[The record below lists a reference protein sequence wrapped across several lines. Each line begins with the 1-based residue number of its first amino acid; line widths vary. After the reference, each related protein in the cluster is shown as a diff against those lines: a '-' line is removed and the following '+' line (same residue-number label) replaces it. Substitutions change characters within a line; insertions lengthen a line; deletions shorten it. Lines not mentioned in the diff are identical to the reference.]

1 MVLQVLH
8 QNLDLGKLQ
17 SFTQTCLEDDRGP
30 SRPHA
35 SIEADIVSLD
45 SPSATSIAAGAE
57 QAGQLLDEIKDS
69 KVVEGSVARCNGDL
83 CSVWR
88 YQPQHR
94 FPSAAL
100 QNAQEF
106 LLDVLAAHQV

>member
-45 SPSATSIAAGAE
+45 SPSAISIAAGAE

-69 KVVEGSVARCNGDL
+69 RVVEGCNGDL
-83 CSVWR
+83 YSVWR